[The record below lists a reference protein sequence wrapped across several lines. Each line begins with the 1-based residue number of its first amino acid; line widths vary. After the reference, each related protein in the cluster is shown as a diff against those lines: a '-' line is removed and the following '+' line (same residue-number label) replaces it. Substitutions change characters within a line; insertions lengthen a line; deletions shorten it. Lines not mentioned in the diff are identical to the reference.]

1 MANMSLLRS
10 RRISVAA
17 LAIIV
22 CLALL
27 LFFSRLAVAQPLVA
41 TWYGPGLAGNYTANG
56 EIFDPSGYTAAHM
69 TYAFNTKLIV
79 TYNGQSVVVRVN
91 DRGPYVA
98 GKDIDLSQAAAE
110 YIGLTA
116 VGSDVVDVQVAA
128 PSTPVGPYAPA
139 NSDPVAA
146 PAPQPEPA
154 PQPVY
159 SEPAPQPAY
168 DDGVEAAAAVAA
180 QEQAAEKQAVE
191 EEQVIQEQV
200 VVEQKQYVAEDQYA
214 AAEEVEEEEELTEL
228 PDTSGVSYVL
238 PLAGALLIAFG
249 LAIRILRR

>member
-1 MANMSLLRS
+1 M
-10 RRISVAA
+10 AA

-180 QEQAAEKQAVE
+180 QEQVAEKQAVE

-200 VVEQKQYVAEDQYA
+200 VVEQEQYVAEDQYA

>member
-154 PQPVY
+154 PQPVNN
-159 SEPAPQPAY
+159 EPAPQPAY

-200 VVEQKQYVAEDQYA
+200 VVEQEQYVAEDQYA